1 MKYPMMLWACLLLAS
16 PAVSQAAVS
25 VRGDVQNAGE
35 FEVAPDARLLTI
47 ITAAKPNAEG
57 YWLAAAWLHRPL
69 LKQQDRLKVGVLFDL
84 KMVERTALLD
94 NKPSRA
100 ALAARLHETVRLLP
114 VTGRKVTVLD
124 PVAIETAFAR
134 NYPVADG
141 DQFIYPQRP
150 STVEVVGAVAQPCV
164 LPFVEMQQA
173 RDYLQAC
180 TPLADAE
187 ADFLWLIQPN
197 GQVRRVAIAAWNRED
212 GVIAAA
218 GSKILVPIKNDDL
231 DPPTPDLN
239 QQLAEFIATQ
249 PLAEVAP

>member
-1 MKYPMMLWACLLLAS
+1 M
-16 PAVSQAAVS
+16 
-25 VRGDVQNAGE
+25 
-35 FEVAPDARLLTI
+35 
-47 ITAAKPNAEG
+47 
-57 YWLAAAWLHRPL
+57 
-69 LKQQDRLKVGVLFDL
+69 
-84 KMVERTALLD
+84 LD

-197 GQVRRVAIAAWNRED
+197 GQVRRVDIAAWNRED